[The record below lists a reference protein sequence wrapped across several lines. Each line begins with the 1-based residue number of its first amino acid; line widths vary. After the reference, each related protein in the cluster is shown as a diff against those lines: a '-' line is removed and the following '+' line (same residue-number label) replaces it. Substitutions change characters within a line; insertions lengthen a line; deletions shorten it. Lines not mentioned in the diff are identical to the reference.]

1 MMMVM
6 STLEPRRRRRLL
18 AAFAAVILVLV
29 VAFGAACNLT
39 PKPVRTGPL
48 LPASATALPTYDA
61 ARFHQLLASLKG
73 KPVLVNAWNSFCGP
87 CIKEAALLA
96 AASRSHPG
104 IQFIGLDVQ
113 DHMDL
118 GRTFIRRYHVRYPS
132 VFDPLYAIGS
142 SLGMRGQPCTAFYD
156 RTGRQVAIVYGALD
170 QATLSSDLAKIFA

>member
-1 MMMVM
+1 
-6 STLEPRRRRRLL
+6 
-18 AAFAAVILVLV
+18 
-29 VAFGAACNLT
+29 
-39 PKPVRTGPL
+39 
-48 LPASATALPTYDA
+48 
-61 ARFHQLLASLKG
+61 
-73 KPVLVNAWNSFCGP
+73 VNAWNSFCGP

-142 SLGMRGQPCTAFYD
+142 SLGMRGQACTAFYD